1 MTTTAVTRRALDPK
15 PLAWLGVG
23 LSIVGLLST
32 LPPITLRTPVPALI
46 LCLIAVG
53 CGALALGG
61 GAAQEGWWAI
71 SAAVLC
77 GLLAFQATQAST
89 GTLED
94 VVNAGL
100 FAAMLRYATPLIFAA
115 LGGLFSERSGVVNIG
130 LEGGLLTGAFFGFW
144 AAAATGSW
152 VIGVGAAAVFGG
164 LLGLILAV
172 FCVSLRADQIV
183 VGTGINILA
192 LGVTTY
198 IFRAL
203 YGVGGTPPNVDR
215 IPNLSIPGLRDIP
228 FVGAILGD
236 LNLMIWLALA
246 AVVLSW
252 LVLWRTPIGLRI
264 RAVGENPEAA
274 EGVGVNV
281 YLVRYACVVVG
292 GAIAALGG
300 AYLSFGF
307 LDGFNENMTAG
318 QGFIGLAVLILGKW
332 RPFPILFAALL
343 FGLSSAV
350 ADRLGDVG
358 LSPDLLRTIPYV
370 TCLVALVGFIGR
382 ATPPAADGRPYIRG
396 GR

>member
-23 LSIVGLLST
+23 LALVGMLST
-32 LPPITLRTPVPALI
+32 LPPITLRTPVPALV
-46 LCLIAVG
+46 LCLLAVG
-53 CGALALGG
+53 CGAVALGG
-61 GAAQEGWWAI
+61 GATQEGWWAI

-215 IPNLSIPGLRDIP
+215 IPNLSVPGLRDIP
-228 FVGAILGD
+228 FVGAIIGD

-274 EGVGVNV
+274 EGVGINV